1 MNSRKENIYMSR
13 KYLNMFPGDDL
24 KGSMTNW
31 GKKPLA
37 SSHKEGFTPQED
49 IVLKAGQP
57 YKLTLWQGTTK
68 NTGYPTV
75 SLAVEEWQ
83 PFTGGSSNN
92 AEGNTGTDDAP
103 F

>member
-1 MNSRKENIYMSR
+1 MSR

-49 IVLKAGQP
+49 IVLKAG
-57 YKLTLWQGTTK
+57 
-68 NTGYPTV
+68 
-75 SLAVEEWQ
+75 
-83 PFTGGSSNN
+83 
-92 AEGNTGTDDAP
+92 
-103 F
+103 